1 MISQKVCKYYSNS
14 KCLLEGGY
22 CDLNCDRIKSNED
35 SELYNTFPRW
45 RLEEEWQSDLSRG

>member
-22 CDLNCDRIKSNED
+22 CDLDCDRKTSNED
-35 SELYNTFPRW
+35 SELHDTFSQW
-45 RLEEEWQSDLSRG
+45 RLEEEMAIQSSR